1 MTDDTSNDTT
11 AGGNPDAAETV
22 LLKGKPPV
30 SDELI
35 GRLRADL
42 DKEISV
48 KKKIRKERDD
58 LKTQVETLT
67 KERDAALAAA
77 QELESAYEE
86 FTSKD
91 HQAKEI
97 QRLQREILTRDVT
110 DKIKSTEGVKLHD
123 GVELSDLLLAS
134 GMQADFD
141 KLQDAIPEDFT
152 TKVIEAAKA
161 KKSFL
166 FATPDAVHDGVN
178 ESAVRKE
185 NPSLALPKFGGEV
198 FGGGSAPAAKA
209 DPAKSVDWS
218 DHRAVD
224 RYFAARDGK

>member
-1 MTDDTSNDTT
+1 MTDDSTNNTT

-22 LLKGKPPV
+22 LPKGKPPV

-58 LKTQVETLT
+58 LKTQVETLI
-67 KERDAALAAA
+67 KERDTALAAA
-77 QELESAYEE
+77 QEMESAYEE

-110 DKIKSTEGVKLHD
+110 DKIKSIEGVKLQD
-123 GVELSDLLLAS
+123 SVELSDLLFAS

-141 KLQDAIPEDFT
+141 NIQGEIPEDFT
-152 TKVIEAAKA
+152 TKVVEAAKA
-161 KKSFL
+161 KRPFL
-166 FATPDAVHDGVN
+166 FATPDAVHGGVN

-185 NPSLALPKFGGEV
+185 AAEVPALKAFGTHV
-198 FGGGSAPAAKA
+198 VGGGSAPVQKPTVDYS
-209 DPAKSVDWS
+209 DPV
-218 DHRAVD
+218 AVL
-224 RYFAARDGK
+224 RHSRQIQGGGPK